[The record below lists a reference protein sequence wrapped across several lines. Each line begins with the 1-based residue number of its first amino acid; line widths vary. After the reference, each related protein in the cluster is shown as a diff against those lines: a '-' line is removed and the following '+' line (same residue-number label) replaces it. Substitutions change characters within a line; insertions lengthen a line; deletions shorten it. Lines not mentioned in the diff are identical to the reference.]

1 MLHYNRTDLSVG
13 IDIVKSNNCKEY
25 LLCHYW
31 IFNYEFEFQSSAC
44 NRYHDLKM
52 LCLNLSDIA
61 ISTVKR
67 VDYCCIISHISKSD
81 AIRLF
86 ENSMLDYR
94 GYKLNEYQIH
104 Q

>member
-61 ISTVKR
+61 IITVNVLFIVLLRITLANLKQPIYYKTLCLKI
-67 VDYCCIISHISKSD
+67 VKIWLSSSK
-81 AIRLF
+81 
-86 ENSMLDYR
+86 
-94 GYKLNEYQIH
+94 
-104 Q
+104 